1 MPNSGAAQI
10 GNVDLV
16 KQLNGA
22 AVYGLIDQ
30 HGPISRIQ
38 VAELSQL
45 APASVTKIT
54 RQLLERGLIKEVE
67 QQAST
72 GGRRAISIV
81 TETRPFHTVAVR
93 LGRKD
98 ATIALF
104 DLSSQVI
111 VEKSYPLNVQSQQ
124 ALQQQLF
131 ASIEQFIT
139 SNRSVIR
146 QLIAISV
153 ILPGLVDPDN
163 GRVRYMPH
171 ITVDDWPLVDELQKK
186 FKLASFVGHDIR
198 SLALAEYY
206 FGAGSDCSD
215 SLLVRI
221 HRGAGAGVIINE
233 NIFVG
238 RNGNAVEIGHIQVD
252 PLGERCACGN
262 FGCLETVVSNPAI
275 EKKVKTLLTAG
286 HQSLLSIDNCTIQ
299 TICDAANQA
308 DPLASEVLKHAA
320 QTLGKVIAST
330 INLFNPQKVIIA
342 GEITAAEGI
351 FFPLIQRCIDTQTLN
366 AFGKNLPVVSSQLGN
381 RTAIG
386 AFALVKRAM
395 LNGKLLQ
402 HLLDDGK
409 KIPTSSHY

>member
-1 MPNSGAAQI
+1 MIGMPNSGAAQI

-81 TETRPFHTVAVR
+81 TETRPFHTLAIR

-104 DLSSQVI
+104 DLGSNI
-111 VEKSYPLNVQSQQ
+111 LVEQSYPLEAETQEV
-124 ALQQQLF
+124 LQQQLF
-131 ASIEQFIT
+131 AIIQRFIAD
-139 SNRSVIR
+139 NKSVIR
-146 QLIAISV
+146 ELIAISV
-153 ILPGLVDPDN
+153 ILPGLVDPEN
-163 GRVRYMPH
+163 GKVRYMPH
-171 ITVDDWPLVDELQKK
+171 IVVDQWPLVEALQKT

-252 PLGERCACGN
+252 PLGEQCACGH

-275 EKKVKTLLTAG
+275 ERKVKQLLQTG
-286 HQSLLSIDNCTIQ
+286 HKSHLTVENCTIHD
-299 TICDAANQA
+299 ICRAANLG
-308 DPLASEVLKHAA
+308 DPLATEVLKHAA
-320 QTLGKVIAST
+320 LTLGKVIAST

-342 GEITAAEGI
+342 GEITAADAI
-351 FFPLIQRCIDTQTLN
+351 LFPIIQRCIDTQTLN
-366 AFGKNLPVVSSQLGN
+366 AFGENLPVVSSQLGN
-381 RTAIG
+381 RSAIG

-402 HLLDDGK
+402 HLLDDGG
-409 KIPTSSHY
+409 KIPS

>member
-30 HGPISRIQ
+30 NGPISRIQ

-54 RQLLERGLIKEVE
+54 RQLLERGLVKEVE

-98 ATIALF
+98 ATVALF
-104 DLSSQVI
+104 DLSSKVL
-111 VEKSYPLNVQSQQ
+111 VEQSYPLSAETQEG
-124 ALQQQLF
+124 LQQQLF
-131 ASIEQFIT
+131 TIIEHFIAE
-139 SNRSVIR
+139 NKNVIR
-146 QLIAISV
+146 ELIAISV
-153 ILPGLVDPDN
+153 ILPGLVDPEN
-163 GRVRYMPH
+163 GKVRYMPH
-171 ITVDDWPLVDELQKK
+171 IAVDQWPLVEALNKT

-252 PLGERCACGN
+252 PLGEQCACGH

-275 EKKVKTLLTAG
+275 EKRVKQLLLAG
-286 HQSLLSIDNCTIQ
+286 QESSLSAEACTIHD
-299 TICDAANQA
+299 ICRAANLG
-308 DPLASEVLKHAA
+308 DSLATEVLKHAA
-320 QTLGKVIAST
+320 VTLGKVIASS

-342 GEITAAEGI
+342 GEITAADAI
-351 FFPLIQRCIDTQTLN
+351 LFPIIQRCIDTQTLN
-366 AFGKNLPVVSSQLGN
+366 AFGENLPVVSSQLGN
-381 RTAIG
+381 RSAIG

-402 HLLDDGK
+402 HLLDDGRK
-409 KIPTSSHY
+409 LPS